1 MVWTTPVTFTSGQGL
16 NADDLNIYLRNNLLE
31 TAASKATQA
40 GGFFVTSDLNQ
51 VEERRVHQ
59 QLVRY
64 TASTTSTSFT
74 DLSNSFGPQVKVK
87 TGTTALIIVC
97 AQLWNNTA
105 GGTTLMS
112 HNVISTRSYNE
123 TGTNELPAA
132 DTLSLLLEP
141 ASAGQALS
149 GSYWVMREDLTPG
162 DNTFTAKYRV
172 VAGTGSFMR
181 RRIMVIPL

>member
-1 MVWTTPVTFTSGQGL
+1 MAWTTPVTFASGQGL
-16 NADDLNIYLRNNLLE
+16 GAEDLNIYLRDNLSE
-31 TAASKATQA
+31 TEPAKAVQA
-40 GGFFVTSDLNQ
+40 GGWFVASDVNQ

-64 TASTTSTSFT
+64 TASTTSTSFV
-74 DLSNSFGPQVKVK
+74 DLTGTFGPQVTVK

-97 AQLWNNTA
+97 AQLWNTTA

-112 HNVISTRSYNE
+112 HAV
-123 TGTNELPAA
+123 TGVSDLAA
-132 DTLSLLLEP
+132 SDSFALLLEP

-149 GSYWVMREDLTPG
+149 GSYWVLREDLTPG
-162 DNTFTAKYRV
+162 LNTFTAKYRV

-181 RRIMVIPL
+181 RRVMVIPL